1 MTNITD
7 SKKNAKLL
15 NLVEERTALTY
26 QKQQLQD
33 QIQEIEKKIKA
44 DCHHPMLVEKDHY
57 SSGGYDYRSE
67 STTWDECPICGAKF
81 NLSTKY
87 GTFQ

>member
-1 MTNITD
+1 MTD

-33 QIQEIEKKIKA
+33 QIQVIEKKIKA

-57 SSGGYDYRSE
+57 SSGGYEYRSE
-67 STTWDECPICGAKF
+67 STTWDECTIYGAKF
-81 NLSTKY
+81 NEKNTQGSF
-87 GTFQ
+87 G

>member
-1 MTNITD
+1 MKETD

-15 NLVEERTALTY
+15 ALVEERTALTY

-33 QIQEIEKKIKA
+33 QIQAIEKKIKE
-44 DCHHPMLVEKDHY
+44 DCHHPMLVAKDHY

-67 STTWDECPICGAKF
+67 STTWDECTICGAKF
-81 NLSTKY
+81 NSKTTQ
-87 GTFQ
+87 GSFG